1 MEKKTGSIEKI
12 LLDLDY
18 NSKDLCIDRYYK
30 YCICDDVE
38 YAKGQMNLE
47 KECDFKPYFYVD
59 TAEPQEIYDYL
70 ASIDQELDLK
80 KLGQEFEDKTS
91 LKVQDLITNIEVV
104 EKIVYS
110 DYIPNGN
117 EYSNIKEFNNENGS
131 INEKENGKE
140 KETIKK
146 FEKNKRKICKIY
158 VKYPNHVKI
167 IREYFKEFGK
177 SYEFDIP
184 FLRRYMID
192 NEIVPLTKYSEK
204 AQTDDKIPE
213 LNCIAFD
220 MEIYCKKEPNAKKDP
235 IIMVNLFSKDYQKVI
250 TYKKF
255 ENSEY
260 NGCIDYVKDEKELI
274 NRTIEILKQYDVI
287 YTYNGDNFD
296 FPYLKK
302 RANIYE
308 IELNFSNNSQRS
320 EKTKKLDKVN
330 DESNDES
337 NNNLKLIQPQIIK
350 ISKGGI
356 NRKSKIPGIVHI
368 DLYPIARKLLNLTK
382 YKLENVVQEL
392 FKIEKEAVDY
402 GDIPKM
408 WETEDS
414 TLLKYAYEDAL
425 YTYKMGNYFLP
436 LEIMFSRIINQ
447 PLYDTSRMNSSQM
460 VEFLLMKRS
469 FEQNMIS
476 PNRPSSSSYR
486 ERAKFSYAG
495 GYVREPLKG
504 IQEDIVSLDFMS
516 LYPSILISHNISP
529 ETVLYDEKE
538 RKNMELGIIPKTLDE
553 LLSRR
558 KRIKK
563 LLKDKI
569 QKNEF
574 DEEYNRLEHEQK
586 SIKVLANS
594 HYGYLAFPMAR
605 WYSDK
610 CAEMVTGLGRKYIQE
625 TIEKAE
631 KFGFKV
637 IYADTD
643 GFYAKWDY
651 EKAKTKIEDSGDAL
665 ELSKEE
671 LIISTKKFLK
681 SINDELPEGMELEFE
696 GYFKRGL
703 FITKKKYALIEEDGH
718 VVIKGLEV
726 VRRDWSNIAK
736 NTQQAVIK
744 ALLEDGDIN
753 LAKKIIKKTIDDL
766 KKGNIDKNDL
776 LIHTQLTKNIE
787 EYKSTAPHIEVA
799 KKIKQRGDSVRVG
812 DVISYII
819 VKGSRSISERAELLD
834 FAKDYDVNY
843 YIDNQVLPPVIRIME
858 SLGISED
865 ELKNSGKQFKLDH
878 FM

>member
-1 MEKKTGSIEKI
+1 MEKEIETLSKKI
-12 LLDLDY
+12 LMDLDY
-18 NSKDLCIDRYYK
+18 NSKDLCIDMYYK
-30 YCICDDVE
+30 NCGLKKPEI
-38 YAKGQMNLE
+38 NLQ
-47 KECDFKPYFYVD
+47 KECEFKPYFYVD
-59 TAEPQEIYDYL
+59 TSEPKEIYDYL
-70 ASIDQELDLK
+70 DGLNQEIDLK
-80 KLGQEFEDKTS
+80 KLEPEFENNTS
-91 LKVQDLITNIEVV
+91 LKVQDLITNIEII

-110 DYIPNGN
+110 DYIL
-117 EYSNIKEFNNENGS
+117 
-131 INEKENGKE
+131 NGKDISE
-140 KETIKK
+140 VSD
-146 FEKNKRKICKIY
+146 FKNKKERKICKVY

-192 NEIVPLTKYSEK
+192 QDIVPSAKYSEDNK
-204 AQTDDKIPE
+204 IDNSIPE

-220 MEIYCKKEPNAKKDP
+220 MELYCKKEPNAKKDP

-260 NGCIDYVKDEKELI
+260 NGCVDYVKDEKELI
-274 NRTIEILKQYDVI
+274 QKTIEILKQYDVI

-308 IELNFSNNSQRS
+308 IELDFDNASNSQ
-320 EKTKKLDKVN
+320 
-330 DESNDES
+330 
-337 NNNLKLIQPQIIK
+337 QPQIIK

-356 NRKSKIPGIVHI
+356 NRKSKIPGIIHI

-392 FKIEKEAVDY
+392 FKINKEAVDY

-408 WETEDS
+408 WETEDT
-414 TLLKYAYEDAL
+414 TLLRYAYEDAL

-436 LEIMFSRIINQ
+436 LEIMFSRIVNQ

-460 VEFLLMKRS
+460 VEFLLLKRS

-486 ERAKFSYAG
+486 ERAKFSYEG

-529 ETVLYDEKE
+529 ETVIYEEKE
-538 RKNMELGIIPKTLDE
+538 RENMELGIIPKTLNE

-558 KRIKK
+558 KHIKM

-574 DEEYNRLEHEQK
+574 DEEYSRLEHEQK

-631 KFGFKV
+631 EFGFKV

-651 EKAKTKIEDSGDAL
+651 DKLQKGKKEENDKSDKLSNLPK
-665 ELSKEE
+665 LSKEE
-671 LIISTKKFLK
+671 LIILTKKFLK
-681 SINDELPEGMELEFE
+681 GINEELPEGMELEFE
-696 GYFKRGL
+696 GHFKRGL
-703 FITKKKYALIEEDGH
+703 FVTKKKYALIEDDGH
-718 VVIKGLEV
+718 IVVKGLEV

-736 NTQQAVIK
+736 DTQQAVIR
-744 ALLEDGDIN
+744 ALLEDGDVN
-753 LAKKIIKKTIDDL
+753 LAKKIIKNTIDNL

-819 VKGSRSISERAELLD
+819 VKGSRSISERAELLEY
-834 FAKDYDVNY
+834 AGDYDINY

-865 ELKNSGKQFKLDH
+865 ELKNSGKQFKLDQ